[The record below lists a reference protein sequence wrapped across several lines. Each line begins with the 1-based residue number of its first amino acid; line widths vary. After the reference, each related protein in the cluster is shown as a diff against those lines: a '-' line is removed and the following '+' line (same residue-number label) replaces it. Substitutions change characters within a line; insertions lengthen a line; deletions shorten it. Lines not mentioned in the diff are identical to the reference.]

1 MNGKDVQIL
10 SSQLSET
17 LGDFTRALRT
27 GTRSHQMCA
36 IVFPDTPL
44 FSASDK
50 AAIDAIIAR
59 LETAIAY
66 VRASGGDAVLSDI
79 ADEY

>member
-17 LGDFTRALRT
+17 LGDFNRALRT

-36 IVFPDTPL
+36 IVFPGVPL
-44 FSASDK
+44 FNATDK

-59 LETAIAY
+59 LETAIAA
-66 VRASGGDAVLSDI
+66 VCASGGESVLSDI